1 MDVNPT
7 WTQADDVNHPA
18 HYNKNSME
26 TIDLIKQSMDKDELH
41 GYLKGNIIKYISRH
55 KHKDPSEPQKDLLK
69 AKWYLEKLVLTMR
82 EDDV

>member
-26 TIDLIKQSMDKDELH
+26 TIDLIKQSMDKDEFH